1 MQGTA
6 KDILPWPINALVGL
20 WRHLGTKN
28 GMQTTGEYLD
38 HHFKSS
44 ELKALLASQWA
55 DYGLPPSE
63 SAFALHAL
71 VVRSYF
77 QGGWFPD
84 KGAGRIA
91 RTFEVGVEANGGSIK
106 VCQEVT
112 HILTEGLRVVGVKAL
127 DGQRPEPIQ
136 VEYRAPIVIS
146 DAGAIVTCKLIV
158 RDRIF
163 FVGDFGDSGL
173 YFKMHR
179 FLISRY
185 QTLLEE
191 VTD

>member
-1 MQGTA
+1 
-6 KDILPWPINALVGL
+6 
-20 WRHLGTKN
+20 
-28 GMQTTGEYLD
+28 MQTTGEYLD

-84 KGAGRIA
+84 KGASRIA
-91 RTFEVGVEANGGSIK
+91 RTFEVGIEENRGAIK

-112 HILTEGLRVVGVKAL
+112 QILTEGTQVVGVKAL
-127 DGQRPEPIQ
+127 NGQRHEPIE

-146 DAGAIVTCKLIV
+146 DAGAVATCKCHFLGCCIKFER
-158 RDRIF
+158 RDTY
-163 FVGDFGDSGL
+163 VHQNYS
-173 YFKMHR
+173 
-179 FLISRY
+179 SRLFPPPLPVFEEI
-185 QTLLEE
+185 LL
-191 VTD
+191 TRNL